1 MGTLCGGIDMYDACV
16 KKLRFKGKYDFTYVS
31 DSQVIV
37 KKLDD
42 GSRTIVKS
50 NYGCEILKLNVFRV
64 SFAAFFGC
72 ANHPC
77 MPMCAGLAGSLRCR
91 QHVTHA
97 HSGRSYI
104 SACQR
109 GKAAWYM
116 LCPQLAVLH
125 ECAR

>member
-64 SFAAFFGC
+64 RFSAFLAALSSFAC
-72 ANHPC
+72 
-77 MPMCAGLAGSLRCR
+77 
-91 QHVTHA
+91 
-97 HSGRSYI
+97 
-104 SACQR
+104 
-109 GKAAWYM
+109 
-116 LCPQLAVLH
+116 
-125 ECAR
+125 